1 MKVFFIAIALG
12 MTGLFLGCEN
22 PQRPVFKTL
31 ENVRFKSFSVAD
43 GGSVTMTGNAL
54 FHNPNTLGAD
64 ISGVDL
70 DVYIN
75 GKMVTN
81 IVQDV
86 NASVGGNQDFT
97 LPLNFKVP
105 LKDVVKDFKFSLND
119 IFKKKLVE
127 YQLDGHIK
135 AGLGSMQVSIPVKY
149 EGEEELRLK

>member
-1 MKVFFIAIALG
+1 MNRFFLAITLG
-12 MTGLFLGCEN
+12 LSCLFFGCEN
-22 PQRPVFKTL
+22 PQQPVFKTL
-31 ENVRFKSFSVAD
+31 EKVRFKSFSIAD
-43 GGSVTMTGNAL
+43 GGSVTMTGNAI

-64 ISGVDL
+64 ISAVDL

-75 GKMVTN
+75 GKMVTHV
-81 IVQDV
+81 VQEV
-86 NASVGGNQDFT
+86 NASMSGNADFS

-105 LKDVVKDFKFSLND
+105 LKDAVKDFKFSLND

-135 AGLGSMQVSIPVKY
+135 AGLGSAQVRIPVKY